1 MTISTYQVDNVIKAY
16 NKQIRLKG
24 RNAASPALNLG
35 ERYVDTVSLSS
46 NSNADKSDFYSK
58 VSYRLRDILL
68 KEKE

>member
-24 RNAASPALNLG
+24 KNAASPVLNLG

-46 NSNADKSDFYSK
+46 NMDKNDFYSK
-58 VSYRLRDILL
+58 VSYRLKDILL
-68 KEKE
+68 KEKA